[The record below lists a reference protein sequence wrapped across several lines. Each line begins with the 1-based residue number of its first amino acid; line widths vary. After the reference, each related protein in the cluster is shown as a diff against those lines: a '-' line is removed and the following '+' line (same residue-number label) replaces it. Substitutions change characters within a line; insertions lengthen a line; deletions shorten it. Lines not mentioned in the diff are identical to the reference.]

1 VISYADDVKMGLLG
15 VPASM
20 LAQYG
25 AVSRQVAG
33 AMAEGARAAT
43 AADFALAVSGVAGP
57 GGGTEDKPAGLVFV
71 ACSGPRGT
79 AVLRGFY
86 PGDRGSVRD
95 FSVASALHLLRRE
108 LAG

>member
-1 VISYADDVKMGLLG
+1 MGLLD

-25 AVSRQVAG
+25 AVSEEVAG

-43 AADFALAVSGVAGP
+43 GADYALALSGVAGP
-57 GGGTEDKPAGLVFV
+57 DGGTTDKPVGVVFA
-71 ACSGPRGT
+71 ACSGPRRT
-79 AVLRGFY
+79 KIVRGLY
-86 PGDRGSVRD
+86 PGDRASVRD
-95 FSVASALHLLRRE
+95 YSVSAALHLLRRE